1 MQPKGW
7 FLSYLFSSEQLMHL
21 LQKNGQG
28 TALNAP
34 YTIIY
39 LSLFLSVWEWICWR
53 SSGKTTSIFKANN
66 AIPSQNT
73 VDVFALWCYEISWLS
88 THFANQPGE
97 EKLEHCQDVNI
108 YLPKEN

>member
-39 LSLFLSVWEWICWR
+39 LSLFLSVWEWIC
-53 SSGKTTSIFKANN
+53 
-66 AIPSQNT
+66 
-73 VDVFALWCYEISWLS
+73 
-88 THFANQPGE
+88 
-97 EKLEHCQDVNI
+97 
-108 YLPKEN
+108 